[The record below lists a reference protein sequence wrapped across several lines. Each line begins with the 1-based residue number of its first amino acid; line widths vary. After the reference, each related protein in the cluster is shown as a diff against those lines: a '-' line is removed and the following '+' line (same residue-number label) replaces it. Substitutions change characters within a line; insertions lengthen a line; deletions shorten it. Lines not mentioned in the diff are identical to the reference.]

1 MSDCNCTETMISS
14 DCKPEAEKVAKVLT
28 VLSEKN
34 QINLEAFLKAIDF
47 LEQGE
52 NKTA

>member
-28 VLSEKN
+28 VLSE
-34 QINLEAFLKAIDF
+34 
-47 LEQGE
+47 QGI
-52 NKTA
+52 TTFSQQPHRLYIPQM